1 MKLSKA
7 LAASLF
13 SVVACFSVNLVH
25 AQDTDAA
32 NPPSKKAVRSAN
44 WKLEHAVRSALD
56 KQKIDTSDIRIRAR
70 SGAVALSGSV
80 KDEAQIAQAG
90 TAAGGV
96 PGVKSVKNDITVR
109 VVGQ

>member
-13 SVVACFSVNLVH
+13 SVVACFSVNLAH
-25 AQDTDAA
+25 AQEASAA

-44 WKLEHAVRSALD
+44 WKLEHAVRSELD
-56 KQKIDTSDIRIRAR
+56 KEKIDTSDIRIRAR

-80 KDEAQIAQAG
+80 KDEGMIAQAG
-90 TAAGGV
+90 TAASGV
-96 PGVKSVKNDITVR
+96 PGVKSVKNDITVH